1 MFSKQGLLPLKVGDI
16 VEVYVNTT
24 NGGKGQIAKE
34 AVENMSFDDYKKVE
48 QFLEGGTLVREYEEK
63 LDTEISEITRLQ
75 IEEEIELYRDIPI
88 LFWYVQGA
96 GEIDVTQKG
105 GDLQKGIRLRL
116 INPEEMN
123 NESKIMFNMDE
134 PIEIVGQINKLG
146 YIGTFTQDD
155 QLENEQQWRN
165 NHVFKINQEIDPKL
179 IGNPTDTQGIACEM
193 EIKRTTGG
201 WGCRI
206 PEHGETPE
214 QNEVKQIIETLESM
228 WEIEVDDPGLWPA
241 QLHVLKQQQRRDKL
255 ALPHTATDAECEEA
269 EELARKAAK
278 KAAAAAAA
286 EPGPEP
292 EPEPEPAALTPA
304 QQRQQAET
312 KQQER
317 EVARN
322 RHNKRIFMR
331 DLWDN
336 GWIKDIFGIV
346 EGPPVYDN
354 IYNYTHSQKLD
365 EGFSPHATGGGRKK
379 RRKRRKTKKSKSKR
393 KSKRSSKKKK
403 TKKK

>member
-1 MFSKQGLLPLKVGDI
+1 MFSKKVLLPLKVGDI

-63 LDTEISEITRLQ
+63 LDTEISEIERLG
-75 IEEEIELYRDIPI
+75 IEEQIDLYRDIPI

-96 GEIDVTQKG
+96 GKIDVTQKG
-105 GDLQKGIRLRL
+105 GDVQKGIRLRL

-155 QLENEQQWRN
+155 QLENKNQWRN

-201 WGCRI
+201 WGGRI

-241 QLHVLKQQQRRDKL
+241 QLHVLKQQQRKQ
-255 ALPHTATDAECEEA
+255 AVT
-269 EELARKAAK
+269 
-278 KAAAAAAA
+278 AAAAAA
-286 EPGPEP
+286 EPEP
-292 EPEPEPAALTPA
+292 EPEPVPEPVALTPA

-317 EVARN
+317 EVAGN

-346 EGPPVYDN
+346 EGNPVYDN

-365 EGFSPHATGGGRKK
+365 EGFSPHATAGLRKK
-379 RRKRRKTKKSKSKR
+379 RRKRKKT
-393 KSKRSSKKKK
+393 KKKK
-403 TKKK
+403 TKKKSKKRKSKKK